1 MEIFLDVF
9 MIILSIV
16 FAIGIFWCIRS
27 IIKDYQNKKE
37 QQKRVERYAEYLR
50 QGKLNQIKIGCIYI
64 EDSKKPL
71 WDKEIWQV
79 ADIHKSKYGYREIHL
94 KDCLSEFKDRVVSE
108 NELIDS
114 YICDNHIF
122 DYDFMYGNRLLESYT
137 NIIESF
143 SEKKAIIEEMVNKSR
158 LNKENKFRGSRAEDI
173 SDEDYYEYIDYLV
186 CQGKQ
191 IKGKD

>member
-16 FAIGIFWCIRS
+16 AAIGIFWGIRS
-27 IIKDYQNKKE
+27 IIKDYQKE
-37 QQKRVERYAEYLR
+37 KEHQKRVERHAEYLR
-50 QGKLNQIKIGCIYI
+50 QDKLNQIKIGCIYI

-79 ADIHKSKYGYREIHL
+79 ADIRKSKYGYREIHL

-114 YICDNHIF
+114 YICDNYIF

-158 LNKENKFRGSRAEDI
+158 LNKENKFRGS
-173 SDEDYYEYIDYLV
+173 
-186 CQGKQ
+186 
-191 IKGKD
+191 